1 MPLIPYVYSP
11 SIGALGTSLEVSP
24 IPLERLRGYPWGGYG
39 GTSVG
44 FPSALLRESFP
55 HRDKVKPWG
64 CDLARG
70 PLYPHYLSYLLY
82 E

>member
-1 MPLIPYVYSP
+1 M
-11 SIGALGTSLEVSP
+11 E
-24 IPLERLRGYPWGGYG
+24 
-39 GTSVG
+39 

-70 PLYPHYLSYLLY
+70 PLYPHRLSSLLY